1 MRVKEQKRME
11 CQQNAPEPPALLI
24 TVPQV
29 WERLSLEHQ
38 RRLLQV
44 LVLICEEL
52 LRSPQVAA
60 TKEVPHE

>member
-1 MRVKEQKRME
+1 ME
-11 CQQNAPEPPALLI
+11 CQQNAPEPPPMLI

-38 RRLLQV
+38 RRLLQT

-52 LRSPQVAA
+52 LRPAQV
-60 TKEVPHE
+60 TTPKEVPHE